1 MTATLAPD
9 PCPRELLRLQGISWI
24 RYHDT
29 NKSLFFFTER
39 ANAKAVN
46 AMGVSERAAHNDN
59 DNDSALGLEAAISH
73 IHIRTKEHF
82 WA

>member
-1 MTATLAPD
+1 MIPIEA
-9 PCPRELLRLQGISWI
+9 W
-24 RYHDT
+24 
-29 NKSLFFFTER
+29 FFLG

-59 DNDSALGLEAAISH
+59 DSTLSLEAAISH